1 MTAGDKIRKR
11 RLELENRS
19 DGMRLGNGV
28 LLDSKGKFLCRTVD
42 KSCSNCKWH
51 DRFSWVCCNGMSE
64 CKTYFAEPDYVCK
77 DWEKK
82 DDNRGEN
89 QEAQD

>member
-1 MTAGDKIRKR
+1 MNVDARNGRRKMSGSNVIR
-11 RLELENRS
+11 LS
-19 DGMRLGNGV
+19 NGI
-28 LLDSKGKFLCRTVD
+28 LLDSKGKLLCQTVD
-42 KSCSNCKWH
+42 KSCSNCKWY
-51 DRFSWVCCNGMSE
+51 DSFSWVCCNGMSE

>member
-42 KSCSNCKWH
+42 KSCSTCKWH
-51 DRFSWVCCNGMSE
+51 DSFSWVCYNGLSE
-64 CKTYFAEPDYVCK
+64 RRADFTDPEDVCK
-77 DWEKK
+77 EWEK
-82 DDNRGEN
+82 REN
-89 QEAQD
+89 EL